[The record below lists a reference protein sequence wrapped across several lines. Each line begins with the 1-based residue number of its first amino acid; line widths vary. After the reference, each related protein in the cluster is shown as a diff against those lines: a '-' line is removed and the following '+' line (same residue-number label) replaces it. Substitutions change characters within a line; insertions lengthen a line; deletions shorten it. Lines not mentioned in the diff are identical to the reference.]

1 VRVKLASLKR
11 AARGCAQ
18 LDCRVPIRILPSQL
32 IDQIA
37 AGEVVERPAS
47 VVKELV
53 ENSLDA
59 GAGSISVDVEGGG
72 ARLIRVGDNGCGIP
86 RGELALALSRHATS
100 KIATL
105 EDLEGLVSMG
115 FRGEALPSI
124 ASVARLTLTS
134 RVAGDEHAWQI
145 ASDGGELS
153 APRPAARACGTTVEV
168 RDLFFNTPAR
178 RKFQRSEK
186 TELAHVDAVLRNLAL
201 ARFDVEFRLTSNGRA
216 VLTLPS
222 AEGREAQER
231 RVAAICGEEFMQNGR
246 YFSRAIEGLSLRGW
260 LAAPAFSRSQADMQF
275 TFVNDRFVRDKLLRH
290 AVRLGYQDVLFQARQ
305 PAYAVHLTLDSRRV
319 DVNAH
324 PAKLEIRFRDSQLV
338 HDFVFRTVE
347 AVLASTLGDAADV
360 ETAAP
365 VRGTDLTREA
375 QQSHLALS
383 AAGVRDAAM
392 DGGVQQSQERIAA
405 DATDGGVQ
413 QSQRR
418 SGAYVPLYE
427 RLHAKSRAT
436 IGDAESAPIPPLGYA
451 LAQLAGVYVLAQNAS
466 GLIIVDMHAAHERI
480 TYERLKAAL
489 TRERLQSRRLL
500 MPISFDVSAR
510 EADLVE
516 QFADELDAVGLALV
530 RRGLQQVAVS
540 AVPLLLEGED
550 VEPMVRDLLS
560 DLAEGQG
567 VGRVEALSNELLATM
582 ACHAAIRANRRLT
595 VEEMNALLRE
605 MERTQRSEACNHGR
619 PTWTAVTLEDL
630 DRLFLRGQ

>member
-1 VRVKLASLKR
+1 M
-11 AARGCAQ
+11 
-18 LDCRVPIRILPSQL
+18 PIRILPSQL

-59 GAGSISVDVEGGG
+59 GARSISVDVEGGG
-72 ARLIRVGDNGCGIP
+72 ARLIRVGDDGCGIS
-86 RGELALALSRHATS
+86 RDELALALSRHATS

-124 ASVARLTLTS
+124 ASVARLSLTS
-134 RVAGDEHAWQI
+134 RIVGDEHAWQI
-145 ASDGGELS
+145 ASDGGEVG

-186 TELAHVDAVLRNLAL
+186 TELAHVDAVVRNLAL
-201 ARFDVEFRLTSNGRA
+201 ARFDVEFRLTSNGRT
-216 VLTLPS
+216 VLTLPA

-231 RVAAICGEEFMQNGR
+231 RVAAICGAEFMQNAR
-246 YFSRAIEGLSLRGW
+246 YFSRAIEGLTLRGW

-305 PAYAVHLTLDSRRV
+305 PAYAVHLTLDARRV

-347 AVLASTLGDAADV
+347 AVLASTLDGAADV
-360 ETAAP
+360 AAAAP
-365 VRGTDLTREA
+365 VRGTDLERVPYTGA
-375 QQSHLALS
+375 QQNHLALPT
-383 AAGVRDAAM
+383 AGV
-392 DGGVQQSQERIAA
+392 GERRA
-405 DATDGGVQ
+405 
-413 QSQRR
+413 
-418 SGAYVPLYE
+418 AYVPLYE
-427 RLHAKSRAT
+427 RLHAKPLPTTS
-436 IGDAESAPIPPLGYA
+436 DADGAPIPPLGYA
-451 LAQLAGVYVLAQNAS
+451 LAQLAGVYVLAQNAA

-480 TYERLKAAL
+480 TYEKLKTAL
-489 TRERLQSRRLL
+489 AKERLQSRRLL
-500 MPISFDVSAR
+500 VPIGFEVSAR

-516 QFADELDAVGLALV
+516 QFAEELAAVGLELV
-530 RRGLQQVAVS
+530 RRGPRHVAAA
-540 AVPLLLEGED
+540 AVPLLMEAED
-550 VEPMVRDLLS
+550 IESMVRDLLS

-567 VGRVEALSNELLATM
+567 VGRVETLTNELLATM
-582 ACHAAIRANRRLT
+582 ACHAAVRANRRLGL
-595 VEEMNALLRE
+595 EEMNALLRE
-605 MERTQRSEACNHGR
+605 MERTERSEACNHGR
-619 PTWTAVTLEDL
+619 PTWTSVTLEDL

>member
-1 VRVKLASLKR
+1 M
-11 AARGCAQ
+11 
-18 LDCRVPIRILPSQL
+18 PIRILPSQL

-59 GAGSISVDVEGGG
+59 GARSISVDVEGGG
-72 ARLIRVGDNGCGIP
+72 ARLIRVSDDGCGIP

-124 ASVARLTLTS
+124 ASVARLSLMS
-134 RVAGDEHAWQI
+134 RIAGDEHAWQI
-145 ASDGGELS
+145 AGDGGEVG

-186 TELAHVDAVLRNLAL
+186 TELAHVDSTLRNLAL

-216 VLTLPS
+216 VLTLPA

-231 RVAAICGEEFMQNGR
+231 RVAAICGEEFIQNAR
-246 YFSRAIEGLSLRGW
+246 YFSRAIEGLTLRGW

-275 TFVNDRFVRDKLLRH
+275 TFVNDRFVRDRLLRH

-305 PAYAVHLTLDSRRV
+305 PAYAIHLTLDARRV

-347 AVLASTLGDAADV
+347 AVLASTLDGAADV
-360 ETAAP
+360 AAAAP
-365 VRGTDLTREA
+365 VRGTDLERVPYAGA
-375 QQSHLALS
+375 QQNHLALPT
-383 AAGVRDAAM
+383 AGVRE
-392 DGGVQQSQERIAA
+392 QP
-405 DATDGGVQ
+405 
-413 QSQRR
+413 
-418 SGAYVPLYE
+418 AYVPLYE
-427 RLHAKSRAT
+427 RLHAKPLAT
-436 IGDAESAPIPPLGYA
+436 TSDAGGAPIPPLGYA
-451 LAQLAGVYVLAQNAS
+451 LAQLAGVYVLAQNAA

-489 TRERLQSRRLL
+489 AKERLQSRRLL
-500 MPISFDVSAR
+500 VPISFEVSAR

-516 QFADELDAVGLALV
+516 QFAEELAAVGLELV
-530 RRGLQQVAVS
+530 RRGPQHVAAA
-540 AVPLLLEGED
+540 AVPLLMEAED
-550 VEPMVRDLLS
+550 VELMVRDLLS

-567 VGRVEALSNELLATM
+567 VGRVETLTNELLATM
-582 ACHAAIRANRRLT
+582 ACHAAVRANRRLGL
-595 VEEMNALLRE
+595 EEMNALLRE
-605 MERTQRSEACNHGR
+605 MERTERSEACNHGR
-619 PTWTAVTLEDL
+619 PTWTSVTLEDL